1 MNKWVGEAHQIA
13 TDRGYDITQF
23 DVFEISRLLSHIDFE
38 DEQGQREAAFV
49 WEGVALIVNDPLYK
63 GDAEPL
69 Y

>member
-13 TDRGYDITQF
+13 KERGYDITQ
-23 DVFEISRLLSHIDFE
+23 DDILRMKHLLSHIDFE
-38 DEQGQREAAFV
+38 DEQGQHEAAFV